1 MRAVTTALLPRA
13 APLLAAL
20 GAAQHHGRFSRRFHA
35 RPSFAG
41 QERTWRADRPVGRD
55 GVNRS
60 WLPSPTEL
68 EAQPLVRRSKQFARD
83 LRNWGRYAK
92 ALRCVA
98 CNAPLTE
105 VRTPCVGLGSLVVS
119 FAQAYAR
126 AVAAGN
132 TTRLAQ
138 DQCGWFAKDQSR
150 SCSELFGCY
159 APSLQEACPPEACGV
174 LAKPS
179 GVKLLRKWGPTLH
192 FSAVLYLALHGH
204 LGLNREAPPPLG
216 RADCAVVHVRRGD
229 ACVNTNRRCHSND
242 EYVEAARQLKDAYGL
257 ESLRVVSDDGNLPLD
272 RWRRLGYDV
281 EVLSRS
287 EAYDVSRSV
296 AGAAKSLR
304 DHFPEK
310 RMARGELGPTAT
322 QDALRDMLGPR
333 TLECRA
339 PRGNIDQPSAP
350 AYSSSDL
357 IAAQVARS
365 SGPFRRACPRR
376 SLPSC

>member
-1 MRAVTTALLPRA
+1 M
-13 APLLAAL
+13 
-20 GAAQHHGRFSRRFHA
+20 
-35 RPSFAG
+35 
-41 QERTWRADRPVGRD
+41 
-55 GVNRS
+55 
-60 WLPSPTEL
+60 
-68 EAQPLVRRSKQFARD
+68 
-83 LRNWGRYAK
+83 
-92 ALRCVA
+92 
-98 CNAPLTE
+98 
-105 VRTPCVGLGSLVVS
+105 
-119 FAQAYAR
+119 
-126 AVAAGN
+126 
-132 TTRLAQ
+132 
-138 DQCGWFAKDQSR
+138 
-150 SCSELFGCY
+150 
-159 APSLQEACPPEACGV
+159 
-174 LAKPS
+174 
-179 GVKLLRKWGPTLH
+179 KLLRKWGPTLH